1 MNSTMKKTTCRV
13 LVASLLSLSFHTA
26 HAGLI
31 GADQAAGQ
39 AQTDRALVLG
49 ALDRA
54 EVVSQLQAAGV
65 DPMAAKQRVA
75 SMNDQEVRTMMQ
87 DIQSA
92 PAGALDTGG
101 WIAVLVVAGLIWY
114 FAFRK

>member
-1 MNSTMKKTTCRV
+1 MISMKKTTCQV

-26 HAGLI
+26 HAGMI
-31 GADQAAGQ
+31 GADQAA
-39 AQTDRALVLG
+39 QTQSDRAMVLS

-75 SMNDQEVRTMMQ
+75 SMNDQEVRGMMQ
-87 DIQSA
+87 DIQNA